1 MKIVIIDYKMGNL
14 FSVEKAFSRI
24 GYVTITSNKA
34 KDIFTADKLILPGV
48 GNFKQGIE
56 NIEKLGLK
64 SALKKMV
71 IDKNVPILGICLG
84 MQMFTDYS
92 EEGDKNGLGWIKAKT
107 RRFAENDK
115 LRIPHMGWN
124 TLNNGFE
131 QPILKGVSKTSF
143 FYFAHSYFVEKPDN
157 CDFTV
162 ESDYSTTFT
171 SIFKFKNIYGVQFH
185 PEKSHHQG
193 IRILKN
199 FVDI

>member
-1 MKIVIIDYKMGNL
+1 MIVIIDYNMGNL
-14 FSVEKAFSRI
+14 FSVKKALNHI
-24 GYVTITSNKA
+24 GCNVVVS
-34 KDIFTADKLILPGV
+34 KDHKVLAEASKIILPGV
-48 GNFKQGIE
+48 GNFDNGMDQL
-56 NIEKLGLK
+56 NRLGLTD
-64 SALKKMV
+64 LLNELV
-71 IDKNVPILGICLG
+71 LEKNIIILGICLG

-107 RRFAENDK
+107 RRFADNDK

-131 QPILKGVSKTSF
+131 QPILKGISKTSF

-162 ESDYSTTFT
+162 ESDYSTNFT

>member
-115 LRIPHMGWN
+115 LRIPTW
-124 TLNNGFE
+124 
-131 QPILKGVSKTSF
+131 
-143 FYFAHSYFVEKPDN
+143 A
-157 CDFTV
+157 
-162 ESDYSTTFT
+162 
-171 SIFKFKNIYGVQFH
+171 
-185 PEKSHHQG
+185 G
-193 IRILKN
+193 IP
-199 FVDI
+199 